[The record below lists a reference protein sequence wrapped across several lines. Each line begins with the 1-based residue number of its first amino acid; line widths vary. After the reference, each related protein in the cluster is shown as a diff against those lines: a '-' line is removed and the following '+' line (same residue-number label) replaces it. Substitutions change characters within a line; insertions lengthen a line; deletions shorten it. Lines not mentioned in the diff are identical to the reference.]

1 MLRPRVIPCLLL
13 SGQGLVKTEQFR
25 HPKYVGDP
33 MNAIRIFNEK
43 MADELIV
50 IDIDASRRHAGPN
63 FEMIELFADQCFMP
77 VTYGGGV
84 RSGEDAARIFD
95 LGIEKISLQSAAL
108 SDPRIVSS
116 IATRYGSQAVVISID
131 VARTRLGKRA
141 LYSSLE
147 RRTIKAPWSEWLRT
161 SVDAGAGEVLLTDV
175 QREGSGSGLDLEFV
189 SEATSLVDV
198 PVTVQGGVGSLT
210 DIRDGLRAGASAVAA
225 GSFFVFQ
232 GRHRA
237 VLISYLSPQDFA
249 TLGAQQ

>member
-13 SGQGLVKTEQFR
+13 SGQGLVKTVQFR
-25 HPKYVGDP
+25 QPKYVGDP

-50 IDIDASRRHAGPN
+50 IDIDASRQHAGPN
-63 FEMIELFADQCFMP
+63 FQMIELFADQCFMP

-84 RSGEDAARIFD
+84 RSGEDAARIFG
-95 LGIEKISLQSAAL
+95 LGIEKISIQSAAL
-108 SDPRIVSS
+108 ANPNLITT
-116 IATRYGSQAVVISID
+116 IATRYGSQAVVMSID
-131 VARTRLGKRA
+131 VVRTRLGRRA
-141 LYSSLE
+141 LYSGLE
-147 RRTIKAPWSEWLRT
+147 RRSIKTPWDESLRT
-161 SVDAGAGEVLLTDV
+161 AVEAGAGEILLTDV
-175 QREGSGSGLDLEFV
+175 HREGLGSGLDLELV
-189 SEATSLVDV
+189 SEATELVDV

-210 DIRDGLRAGASAVAA
+210 DIRDGLDAGASAVAA

-249 TLGAQQ
+249 VLGVQQ

>member
-13 SGQGLVKTEQFR
+13 SGQGLVKTAQFR
-25 HPKYVGDP
+25 NPKYVGDP

-50 IDIDASRRHAGPN
+50 IDIDASRQHAGPN

-84 RSGEDAARIFD
+84 RSGDDAARIFD

-108 SDPRIVSS
+108 ADPRLVTS
-116 IATRYGSQAVVISID
+116 IATRYGSQAVVMSID
-131 VARTRLGKRA
+131 VERTRLGKRA

-147 RRTIKAPWSEWLRT
+147 RRAIKTPWSQWLRI
-161 SVDAGAGEVLLTDV
+161 SVEAGAGEVIITDV
-175 QREGSGSGLDLEFV
+175 QREGSGSGLDLELV
-189 SEATSLVDV
+189 GEAAGLVDV
-198 PVTVQGGVGSLT
+198 PVTVQGGVGSLA
-210 DIRDGLRAGASAVAA
+210 DIRDGLLAGASAVAA

-249 TLGAQQ
+249 ELGVHS